1 MAKAKRQ
8 KTEIVINDELKLIRT
23 DPLNWTV
30 YRLTEKEGA
39 DGDTVKEWTTTANYF
54 VSIEHALTW
63 VAHRMIADCGEK
75 LTLDQAVERI
85 EKSNRKLARDV
96 AKALEAM

>member
-30 YRLTEKEGA
+30 YRLTEKESA
-39 DGDTVKEWTTTANYF
+39 DGSTINEWTTTANYF
-54 VSIEHALTW
+54 NNIEHALTW

-75 LTLDQAVERI
+75 LTLEQAVERI